1 VLNRVR
7 WPVITEPWQR
17 TLYIA
22 FFGQLVSAAGFSLIF
37 PFLPLYVNELG
48 TQTSLS
54 LEFWAGMAI
63 SSQAIT
69 MMLASPLWGA
79 LADRYGRKIMLERAM
94 FGGAVVMSLMAFPR
108 SAEELAMLRA
118 LQGVITGTISASN
131 ALVAAEAPRDR
142 LGYAMA
148 LLQVGLWSG
157 VAVGPLLGGVMAD
170 AWGFRI
176 PFIVTGGLLLA
187 SGILIWRGVHE
198 DFSPPPPPAARRSGM
213 LARWHEILTL
223 PGVGVTYTLR
233 FLAGV
238 GQLLIQPVAPLFIQS
253 LMAPGGGVGTVTGV
267 IAGLASAASIG
278 CALLV
283 GRVSDRVGARR
294 VLRLSLLGAG
304 LFYLPQA
311 FVTGVWQLVILQTL
325 MGAALGGVTPTLS
338 ALLGRYA
345 EAGEEGAI
353 YGLDNSISSAAR
365 AAAPML
371 GAGIAVW
378 FDLRAAFA
386 ASGLIFLV
394 ATVLASVGL
403 PGRKQA

>member
-1 VLNRVR
+1 MFNRLR
-7 WPVITEPWQR
+7 RPAITEPWQR
-17 TLYIA
+17 TLHIA

-37 PFLPLYVNELG
+37 PFLPLYVKELG
-48 TQTSLS
+48 TTTGLS

-94 FGGAVVMSLMAFPR
+94 FGGAVVMVLMAFVR
-108 SAEELAMLRA
+108 SAEELVVLRA
-118 LQGVITGTISASN
+118 LQGVITGTIAASN

-170 AWGFRI
+170 GWGFRS
-176 PFIVTGGLLLA
+176 PFIVTGALLLA
-187 SGILIWRGVHE
+187 SGVLIWRGVHE
-198 DFSPPPPPAARRSGM
+198 DFAPPAAQIDRRGGM
-213 LARWHEILTL
+213 LARWREILRL
-223 PGVGVTYTLR
+223 PGVSVTYSLR
-233 FLAGV
+233 FLANV
-238 GQLLIQPVAPLFIQS
+238 GQMLIQPIAPLFIQS
-253 LMAPGGGVGTVTGV
+253 LLAPGAPVGTVTGV
-267 IAGLASAASIG
+267 IAGLVSASSIVS
-278 CALLV
+278 ALYV
-283 GRVSDRVGARR
+283 SRVTDRVGARR
-294 VLRLSLLGAG
+294 VLRISLLGAG
-304 LFYLPQA
+304 LFFLPQA
-311 FVTGVWQLVILQTL
+311 FVTGIWQLILLQTL
-325 MGAALGGVTPTLS
+325 MGIALGGITPTLS

-345 EAGEEGAI
+345 QAGEEGAV

-386 ASGLIFLV
+386 ASAAIFLL
-394 ATVLASVGL
+394 ATALASIGL
-403 PGRKQA
+403 PARKRA

>member
-1 VLNRVR
+1 
-7 WPVITEPWQR
+7 
-17 TLYIA
+17 
-22 FFGQLVSAAGFSLIF
+22 
-37 PFLPLYVNELG
+37 
-48 TQTSLS
+48 
-54 LEFWAGMAI
+54 
-63 SSQAIT
+63 
-69 MMLASPLWGA
+69 
-79 LADRYGRKIMLERAM
+79 
-94 FGGAVVMSLMAFPR
+94 
-108 SAEELAMLRA
+108 
-118 LQGVITGTISASN
+118 
-131 ALVAAEAPRDR
+131 
-142 LGYAMA
+142 
-148 LLQVGLWSG
+148 
-157 VAVGPLLGGVMAD
+157 
-170 AWGFRI
+170 
-176 PFIVTGGLLLA
+176 
-187 SGILIWRGVHE
+187 
-198 DFSPPPPPAARRSGM
+198 M

-223 PGVGVTYTLR
+223 PGVGVTYSLR

-253 LMAPGGGVGTVTGV
+253 LMAPGSGVGTVTGV

-283 GRVSDRVGARR
+283 SRLSDRVGARR

-386 ASGLIFLV
+386 ASGLIFLL